1 MKELFEK
8 VLQYLPRY
16 FLDFGEVFSGP
27 KSFIGQRNLASTDA
41 FTDALLFFGIS
52 IVLLIAL
59 QLPIQPADQDFW
71 KFAGS
76 VGVLQLIAI
85 TLSAVITR
93 IAWWLVGGRASGQSF
108 FITYSY
114 FGGVMIVLISA
125 VQLLAFGVVKVFDR
139 KFFQQL
145 VDAPKMDSVA
155 PQTDEQSVLF
165 LVFGAIVAVGI
176 VLVSAWFFIGW
187 GAFRQLNALSK
198 WRSLAAAVI
207 YGLLAIPAGAAVL
220 FMSAAMGR

>member
-8 VLQYLPRY
+8 ILQYLPRY

-27 KSFIGQRNLASTDA
+27 KSFIGQRNLASAEA
-41 FTDALLFFGIS
+41 FPDALLFFGIS

-59 QLPIQPADQDFW
+59 QLPVQPADQEFW

-76 VGVLQLIAI
+76 VGVLQLIAV
-85 TLSAVITR
+85 TLSAMFTR

-114 FGGVMIVLISA
+114 FGGVVIVLIGA
-125 VQLLAFGVVKVFDR
+125 IQLLAFGVVKIFDR

-145 VDAPKMDSVA
+145 VDAPKMDAVV
-155 PQTDEQSVLF
+155 PQTDEQAVLY
-165 LVFGAIVAVGI
+165 LVFGGIVVVGF

-198 WRSLAAAVI
+198 WRSFAAAVI
-207 YGLLAIPAGAAVL
+207 YGFVSIPATAAVV
-220 FMSAAMGR
+220 FIAAAMGR